1 MKAVDSM
8 QPRLGNVPLAG
19 DANNNWD
26 RSVILRR
33 CKLSGAAVGGVF
45 NIACM
50 SAACKKEASLPAIG
64 SDYHSLSS
72 ALPLQ
77 TE

>member
-1 MKAVDSM
+1 M
-8 QPRLGNVPLAG
+8 QQRLRNVLLAC

-26 RSVILRR
+26 WSVIQRR

-50 SAACKKEASLPAIG
+50 SAACKRRPVDQRLAQTITPP
-64 SDYHSLSS
+64 SS